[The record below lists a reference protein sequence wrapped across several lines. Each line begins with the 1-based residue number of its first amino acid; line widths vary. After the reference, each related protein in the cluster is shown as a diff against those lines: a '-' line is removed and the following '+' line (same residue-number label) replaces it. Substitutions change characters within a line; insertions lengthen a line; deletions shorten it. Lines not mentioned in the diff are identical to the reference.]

1 MELLD
6 SDAPH
11 RNDDRGPE
19 AAPGAHPHWIASL
32 LSEATRLDV
41 TLLENADR
49 SFRRR
54 GERPRRF
61 TCERTR
67 APSISASPSS
77 SQVYSLAGRFSRA
90 DELSAT
96 SMSRV
101 RRHRQTEDD
110 RAYVGTTASRRSFTE
125 LHKVRGIEQ
134 IMDLVRAT
142 TGVLLVVSSEHSRS
156 PSRVIEPT
164 TDHCPSSSSRAELH
178 LTCDARGE
186 RVPVRPIVRRRRTAR
201 EAGKRSV
208 CVGRGLRLE
217 VAEDRDAIEPRRGGN
232 RSSK

>member
-134 IMDLVRAT
+134 TSCARRRACCWSY
-142 TGVLLVVSSEHSRS
+142 LRS
-156 PSRVIEPT
+156 TLDRRRA
-164 TDHCPSSSSRAELH
+164 SSSPPQTIAHRLPPGRNCISRAMLAASGFR
-178 LTCDARGE
+178 CGRSFDVVAR
-186 RVPVRPIVRRRRTAR
+186 RVKQGSGPFAS
-201 EAGKRSV
+201 G
-208 CVGRGLRLE
+208 VGSASR
-217 VAEDRDAIEPRRGGN
+217 
-232 RSSK
+232 